1 MTFFSGSLSPLE
13 TSSKLLSR
21 GPQVPREG
29 TPREAARNGSAQKN
43 ATLLIGVMPSQIG
56 PQILG
61 FCLSRATSPTRV
73 LPAAGGFPP
82 AGDAGTQA
90 PPTVVLRP
98 WSLRVPQTEKKNAEK
113 SPLNRLGL
121 QVTHV
126 ASNPICWCLVQT
138 VVPRRAELAPLYAC
152 GLQGVRTFWRKNCLG
167 TLLES
172 GYRHS
177 EYLELYARTSEVAY

>member
-1 MTFFSGSLSPLE
+1 MAPCHLWKRAPNSSAEDLRCPGKVPPVRLPEMLALKRTPPCSSELCHPESAPRFWGS
-13 TSSKLLSR
+13 
-21 GPQVPREG
+21 V
-29 TPREAARNGSAQKN
+29 SA
-43 ATLLIGVMPSQIG
+43 
-56 PQILG
+56 
-61 FCLSRATSPTRV
+61 V
-73 LPAAGGFPP
+73 LPAQRGRCQQ
-82 AGDAGTQA
+82 QA
-90 PPTVVLRP
+90 AFLQPVMQGPRLLQLWCFHP
-98 WSLRVPQTEKKNAEK
+98 WSLRVPQTERKNAEK

-167 TLLES
+167 PLLES

-177 EYLELYARTSEVAY
+177 EYLELYAPTSVVAY